1 MLRTRKWVKLDPRA
15 DGRPWLPKRVRKDQV
30 FGNNRQDG
38 NGTQVN
44 IIEGMFVM
52 GHLNNDLRA
61 DFVEALEEISTLMSI
76 AYDQLGPL
84 PEDHALAQAGLENGG
99 EIVLDYVDHNEAGVA
114 FEHLLYMINE
124 PPLVVSEKCIK
135 ILARIA
141 KSLKLPFTR

>member
-1 MLRTRKWVKLDPRA
+1 MS
-15 DGRPWLPKRVRKDQV
+15 
-30 FGNNRQDG
+30 
-38 NGTQVN
+38 
-44 IIEGMFVM
+44 
-52 GHLNNDLRA
+52 HLNNYLRA

-76 AYDQLGPL
+76 AYDQLGPI

-135 ILARIA
+135 ILGRIA
-141 KSLKLPFTR
+141 KSLKMPFTR

>member
-1 MLRTRKWVKLDPRA
+1 MS
-15 DGRPWLPKRVRKDQV
+15 
-30 FGNNRQDG
+30 
-38 NGTQVN
+38 
-44 IIEGMFVM
+44 
-52 GHLNNDLRA
+52 HLNNDLRA

-76 AYDQLGPL
+76 AYDQLGPV

-99 EIVLDYVDHNEAGVA
+99 EIVLDYIDHNEAGVA

-141 KSLKLPFTR
+141 MSLKMPFTR